1 MQEEFI
7 VVIPARYKSSRFPG
21 KPLTDI
27 SGKSMIRRV
36 WERCCLAVDK
46 QRVYVAT
53 DDDRIAAHCAAY
65 GMQYLM
71 TSEECLTGTDRVY
84 EASKIIDA
92 KFYVNVQGDEP
103 LLDPQDILDVVVEAN
118 KRPNEVINA
127 MCPIYD
133 EEDFRSPSVPKV
145 VVRPDG
151 RLLYMSRASI
161 PTTKKLEFSKASK
174 QVCIYSFPKE
184 ALKVFASVKQK
195 TFVESIEDIEILR
208 FLELGYDVRMIEVS
222 SASIAVDFPEDVSR
236 VEEVI
241 SNGFK

>member
-46 QRVYVAT
+46 QLVYVAT

-84 EASKIIDA
+84 EAKIIDA
-92 KFYVNVQGDEP
+92 KF
-103 LLDPQDILDVVVEAN
+103 
-118 KRPNEVINA
+118 
-127 MCPIYD
+127 
-133 EEDFRSPSVPKV
+133 F
-145 VVRPDG
+145 
-151 RLLYMSRASI
+151 LY
-161 PTTKKLEFSKASK
+161 
-174 QVCIYSFPKE
+174 Y
-184 ALKVFASVKQK
+184 
-195 TFVESIEDIEILR
+195 
-208 FLELGYDVRMIEVS
+208 
-222 SASIAVDFPEDVSR
+222 
-236 VEEVI
+236 
-241 SNGFK
+241 